1 MIRSPTVPKAISV
14 RLDDDAQR
22 ALALLAR
29 GGRSRSDAI
38 RIAILEAAARRR
50 RADVLRAEVAEV
62 AADPEDRREM
72 ASVLEVMEDLV
83 DPW

>member
-1 MIRSPTVPKAISV
+1 MPKAISV

-22 ALALLAR
+22 ALALLER

-62 AADPEDRREM
+62 AADPEDRQEM
-72 ASVLEVMEDLV
+72 ARVLEVMEDLV